1 MLSRTVTLNL
11 HIHLAQPSPMT
22 NPHPSVQIVFQS
34 SINNGNSRFPSS
46 LTSRTNQ
53 QTRVRQ
59 SIQMEL
65 RVRLCVHIRHGIGAN
80 DAFDQKDD
88 LLAL

>member
-1 MLSRTVTLNL
+1 MLSPTITLNSRT
-11 HIHLAQPSPMT
+11 HPTQSSPMT
-22 NPHPSVQIVFQS
+22 NPHPSIQIVFQS
-34 SINNGNSRFPSS
+34 SIDNGNSHVSSS

-65 RVRLCVHIRHGIGAN
+65 RVTLCVHIRHRIGAN
-80 DAFDQKDD
+80 DAFEQKDD